1 MATFPSMVLSSWYDV
16 LSRWRQIGGAAGL
29 AAFQAYLN
37 NGTNPI
43 IRAYVAGSTGS
54 GHQAATAN
62 ILRRLFMPAN
72 DPVLPGFGY
81 TGLVEVYCDGD
92 AALQARF
99 RALLPELQGAGPAY
113 GFYGGTLSTLPYP
126 AIPAAPTVNI
136 GITGG
141 ADDDFHYA
149 ATLKTNYFL
158 RLQPYR
164 WGSPQQVQFLSTKWP
179 YVDLEAQKV
188 LGFRTLVERAYA
200 QPVAPVNWPGYAAN
214 QRAMIVQW
222 VLAQSAPAVAAFDF
236 MPVYSVRRPGLCE
249 MGTPAQDRIVEIC
262 ASVMAAQTAAGA
274 GAQQPALILNMDV
287 FEENAQF
294 SFARVAEMLTG
305 GPTNDE
311 QTRGAQPA
319 TSPHYNA
326 RRAYMQ
332 GLNGNGARFDTF
344 IYDPAS
350 QTNLADLQ
358 QRVATWLAGHGDRV
372 LWVQLGRQGDNASLL
387 PPPVFE
393 RAFSG
398 GTLPGV
404 FEGQNTANL
413 MLNRGRPYFHV
424 NRPGVANVQYP
435 TTLLG
440 LDGQAVVPRRFQQAA
455 DQLGVPLGQWPLN
468 VADNPARRAGAFIRD
483 LGGPAPNAL
492 TTYLANIHAFYGN
505 QVNDKLGLVLTF
517 YNYLI
522 RGQAAVPAAVGAGDS
537 RDTLASLYE
546 NFSTA
551 ASPVQF
557 AAQLDPSGQISK
569 FVVDMQG
576 VYPNS
581 PFALSDITVTRDP
594 PTGDAIDTVTVVGTT
609 DLFGLPNQVTAVFT
623 APDGPVKLSCQFM
636 GLLSWSPD
644 GVPWMG
650 FSNPY
655 IGFDVADADLPVT
668 GVLGG
673 TLNGPDI
680 TFEVQLPPSDDQIC
694 FTGVFN
700 QPPSIA
706 GFYAMVGGINLVAGL
721 PSPLNVIAAL
731 ELKDVR
737 FAYDSVNGVVSTF
750 AFDIGWSSDGE
761 EGMPLLPGLTL
772 DAVDIALTVTQPGR
786 AASVQ
791 AKLSSS
797 FTIGSGPDA
806 GVVAIGA
813 LVPAMV
819 FEGELTSGVITLPDL
834 LGMFLP
840 QVEIIPPSAPMITQF
855 SFSCN
860 QPAQTYA
867 IACQLGFDWTIS
879 LLGTPVLTLEQIGL
893 QADHAAGVTTGKL
906 SGSVT
911 LLPADPVNNLTL
923 LLSAEYLGKANWLFS
938 GQQDPDQQQ
947 VLSLNN
953 LIKKY
958 LGESWALPGGDYGI
972 NGISFSAAPETQTYT
987 IAGQTAEP
995 WVVPFLPGLT
1005 VSAAMNLKYA
1015 PSVVDIKA
1023 GPVLSGDLAAVI
1035 DWYSVQLALA
1045 WKFGEDGKYT
1055 YVLDWGMLHAEVAQN
1070 AALDW
1075 VATGSLPNQ
1084 TLGDVI
1090 EQFVSFAT
1098 GSPFGLTAPWDLLN
1112 SVPLGVFEVT
1122 FNFTTKTMGL
1132 SVQIGPIDL
1141 GFCTINSIGVVYD
1154 PGGAERKVLISV
1166 DGSFAWTDDTS
1177 LDWDAAKPETAP
1189 APPGGGNK
1197 YIDLRLLALGQHVG
1211 LVGSPNMTTVA
1222 SAISALRN
1230 LDADGAPVT
1239 GPNGQVCFDPS
1250 VSWLVGMDFGL
1261 MRVDDDPKAVALNDL
1276 ADDPPTYTLQL
1287 STVFD
1292 DPLLYGLRV
1301 ALDGPAAKV
1310 LAGLSFEIMYRRI
1323 SDTVGVYQAE
1333 LSLPTAM
1340 RTIDVGAYSLTF
1352 PTFALAI
1359 YTNGDF
1365 LADIGFPW
1373 NQDFSRSFTVQA
1385 VIPPGIPVLGSA
1397 GIYFGK
1403 LSSATTNKVPAVING
1418 QFNPVVVFGFGAQV
1432 GFGKEVNYGLL
1443 SAGFSL
1449 TVFGIIEGV
1458 IAKWCPNQP
1467 DGSGANTLQLQS
1479 SYYFWLQGSF
1489 GVIGRLYGS
1498 VDFAVVK
1505 ASIDIRIVV
1514 MAQITYESYQDI
1526 PISVIASVDV
1536 RASLEIDLGLFSITL
1551 HFSFSLTIKETFTIA
1566 NPDHSPPW
1574 QLASPIARQRSERLL
1589 RRLRSNAALPMLAGA
1604 PTWSNLLP
1612 ADTPANLTA
1621 WLAPALTVSG
1631 EGATT
1636 AAQQT
1641 TACVAMVAL
1650 QSVDPSVQRATG
1662 AADTSFEL
1670 LAKQVLRW
1678 MVASV
1683 QSGPLTSAQVD
1694 ATIVTDDQLL
1704 ALSTLLTD
1712 PDNPVPVPV
1721 AAIEAFMQG
1730 QFRLDISTAGSGQ
1743 VNATPFPMPPDVTL
1757 TVPAYNGSQA
1767 LNYSFADFNSTSSA
1781 YLGDLRT
1788 YFDALAVLVQ
1798 PPRPPKAVHLTDS
1811 PGPSVASFLFADQ
1824 YRLIAQQVIEA
1835 CRTALRDF
1843 TYPLVANQ
1851 TSQAVVDWVNSTGG
1865 LTGDAAYT
1873 GAELFAANATAP
1885 LTSGATLGV
1894 AGVTL
1899 SAPAGA
1905 TFTTLA
1911 TGFGN
1916 GVTPTALATV
1926 NADAAELLKAG
1937 AAIAYPGQTD
1947 HVVQPRDTLTIVA
1960 AAFGVS
1966 LADLLANSSVL
1977 TQDGLVVPL
1986 SVLAVPAIACA
1997 ASGGDTLTTIAQR
2010 FGVTVEALATAPNL
2024 GVTDLFAGAG
2034 SASISIPHLPQ
2045 FQVGALIGE
2054 VQGTGQIAQLA
2065 GMTGRYTLHGLRLP
2079 TNGVTPN
2086 QAGPLPSPDC
2096 PIFALSGQQF
2106 TIPPLVA
2113 TAFGFSLSKP
2123 SSLGWLTLGGGDS
2136 LTFTM
2141 GDLQTSQT
2149 KALQSFLTGPG
2160 YAFAPPGAT
2169 VTAEATFRDAPT
2181 TWSVGAP
2188 TAWASAGTIQLPY
2201 GAPTQGEVSLRLWP
2215 LPDSL
2220 VDLYDDTR
2228 DAPPRVTPVL
2238 GVYDEA
2244 SGAMVEQ
2251 DIGAYAW
2258 AMQVGVTVKRRLAA
2272 TTATGQTTYELVGV
2286 GESQVTL
2293 LERFLSWASGSSG
2306 DVSGFDLL
2314 YPGSVAAGASG
2325 LQSGDAATLTW
2336 GLIQVNLSTVTHP
2349 PTGLDDVLPE
2359 VLAAPPPGACFN
2371 TAYDFVKLLW
2381 ECSITRSGGYYLYFC
2396 DDVTGAGLPDAAFDD
2411 KGEAVL
2417 SLVLRT
2423 NAPSDP
2429 RIQNLLPGFVNALT
2443 TSLPFETGNAS
2454 VMVRAAPIAATLL
2467 AGADDSLASLGVRTY
2482 TDPLVLAEDNA
2493 DSPPL
2498 ATGASLTVTRG
2509 LYVAGPSGSQPGGA
2523 AADIAN
2529 WFGTTVPLLQAAN
2542 PQITDWANPQPPGTA
2557 LFLPTIDLVVGT
2569 SKGGSSLASLGDYYG
2584 CGVDG
2589 LAADNQ
2595 TRTGVFAGAT
2605 LSIRGGPS
2613 TRTANTPAGSVT
2625 IEATRAAPD
2634 PVPAPTDPTFA
2645 QLFLQANF
2653 TLLGYGLEA
2662 NAWFGVSP
2670 PGLPISS
2677 SDTPESTDRRRLPQG
2692 FAGGPLNYS
2701 RVVPVSRYGPVPTT
2715 SLPATPDPT
2724 ASPYR
2729 GVGGVA
2735 QLDLC
2740 WLDNFGNRIIGGL
2753 GETPSGA
2760 PTSSPAL
2767 PLLYADPLI
2776 GLGQWSGVAAAY
2788 AVTGAPGA
2796 AALTLTL
2803 SFDPTVYIPSTPGW
2817 QDRARQALGLYDSLY
2832 YQLAADFAASLSTS
2846 LLATPEIA
2854 FTAAQITSLQSWL
2867 YGADGVYAFLT
2878 RQAGGGGGAAPADL
2892 PLAFP
2897 LAAAGLNP
2905 EELFEVTV
2913 TVGFSRPSARVSA
2926 AFLDGGGVAS
2936 VSTII
2941 APLYARDPAAG
2952 GDRTLNGFAADLE
2965 KALSAP
2971 AQVLVKLAN
2980 GVDRR
2985 EAVQAT
2991 RSLWLVR
2998 LAPSPGLPPQPD
3010 AVGFAISNTGDPAI
3024 YAPRPLYNTL
3034 QSPGDVPIHDYVSG
3048 VGIDFDKPDRTLS
3061 FGGVDADVW
3070 LGQMLGAVDT
3080 VLGPDLSAS
3089 AALVDLRCGSHALAD
3104 LLAVKEQLAGALS
3117 ALMIPVFDGENPTPQ
3132 FVATA
3137 QEAFRQQLLQTLSSF
3152 YSVSAAVQFEA
3163 DVLADMSEPQF
3174 GAVPPS
3180 LYGSLVPAL
3189 TGPTSDPGVSLTSAK
3204 LALTTTPTGSPAS
3217 LTFLAS
3223 SRNGHDASGAL
3234 EKSATLNLVY
3244 GGLQI
3249 EHQIGPLPNIEGY
3262 LASTWLSFVLPP
3274 KAGDA
3279 TWPLAAS
3286 LGQFEIPLVLRAWPT
3301 PPTLVGQAAQQV
3313 LTGTGGGTS
3322 LDQAVLWNYS
3332 FVFSEAFHY
3341 PQDAVNFV
3349 STFNAFTGLGSD
3361 PLFGARDLVSDLAEF
3376 VTVYPEVAADLNGTL
3391 ALVDNTTVDPKILNV
3406 ALIALQ
3412 SFVQL
3417 VGRVAEDFGTMSL
3430 RAHAGLRAGPGQ
3442 APYAFSVSE
3451 DHIDETNPDGKA
3463 VEALLVTLTGL
3474 PPSGIGDPTV
3484 DIEGYTAQ
3492 RQSTSAG
3499 YTFTY
3504 VDGTGFYLP
3513 AAVGQ
3518 TIAKRTI
3525 SLPGLNILSAQNA
3538 ITSAAILRNR
3548 NLVDGKTTAPP
3559 FVYQTSPVSFATP
3572 LRPTLS
3578 VLDPID
3584 IAAIPTG
3591 APIARPLA
3599 DQLAGLFDALFTQAP
3614 DGPQQVQATVTYSVT
3629 LNPVLDPVLL
3639 PVVFLPPTNVLP
3651 GVTEDQDSDPLSQA
3665 QLITLICDAINAWY
3679 GVNQPQEGGSIV
3691 FDLKV
3696 MARQISGSSHTPPTP
3711 LLDLTNLYLDF
3722 ADWSD
3727 PPPNQ
3732 A

>member
-1 MATFPSMVLSSWYDV
+1 MATFPSMVLSSWYDL

-37 NGTNPI
+37 NGTNPV

-72 DPVLPGFGY
+72 DPVLPGFDY
-81 TGLVEVYCDGD
+81 QGLVEVYCDGD

-99 RALLPELQGAGPAY
+99 RALLPELQGAGPVY

-126 AIPAAPTVNI
+126 PVAGAPTVNI

-141 ADDDFHYA
+141 ADDDDIHYA

-164 WGSPQQVQFLSTKWP
+164 WSAPQQVQFLSDKWP

-188 LGFRTLVERAYA
+188 LGFGTLVERAYA
-200 QPVAPVNWPGYAAN
+200 QPVTPLNWAAYAAN

-222 VLAQSAPAVAAFDF
+222 VLAQSAPNVAAFDF

-262 ASVMAAQTAAGA
+262 ASVMAAQTAAGVA
-274 GAQQPALILNMDV
+274 AAPALVLNMDV
-287 FEENAQF
+287 FEQTDEF
-294 SFARVAEMLTG
+294 SFVRVADMLTG
-305 GPTNDE
+305 GPTNNE
-311 QTRGAQPA
+311 LNQGLQPA

-326 RRAYMQ
+326 RRVYMQ
-332 GLNGNGARFDTF
+332 GLNGAGARFDTF
-344 IYDPAS
+344 VYNPAV

-358 QRVATWLAGHGDRV
+358 QKVAAWLAGHGDRV
-372 LWVQLGRQGDNASLL
+372 LWVQLGRQGDVDSLL
-387 PPPVFE
+387 PPPVFD

-424 NRPGVANVQYP
+424 NRPGVTNVQYP

-440 LDGQAVVPRRFQQAA
+440 LDGQAAVPRSFQQAA
-455 DQLGVPLGQWPLN
+455 DQLRLPLGQWPLN
-468 VADNPARRAGAFIRD
+468 AADNPAVQTGNFIRA
-483 LGGPAPNAL
+483 LQAPPPNAL
-492 TTYLANIHAFYGN
+492 TTYLGNIQAFYGN

-522 RGQAAVPAAVGAGDS
+522 NGQPAARAALGVGDAG
-537 RDTLASLYE
+537 DTLAGLYE

-551 ASPVQF
+551 SSPVQF
-557 AAQLDPSGQISK
+557 AAQLDPAGQISK

-576 VYPNS
+576 FYPNA
-581 PFALSDITVTRDP
+581 PLTLSNVTVTRDP
-594 PTGDAIDTVTVVGTT
+594 PTGDVIDVVTVVGNT
-609 DLFGLPNQVTAVFT
+609 DLFGVPNQVTAVFT
-623 APDGPVKLSCQFM
+623 APDGPVTLSCQFM

-706 GFYAMVGGINLVAGL
+706 AFYAMVGGVNLVATL
-721 PSPLNVIAAL
+721 PPPLNVVAAL

-737 FAYDSVNGVVSTF
+737 FAYDSANSVVSTF
-750 AFDIGWSSDGE
+750 AFDLGWSSDGGA
-761 EGMPLLPGLTL
+761 GMPLLPGLTL
-772 DAVDIALTVTQPGR
+772 DSVDIVLTVTQPGR
-786 AASVQ
+786 AASLQ

-797 FTIGSGPDA
+797 FTIGTGPDA
-806 GVVAIGA
+806 GVVSIGA

-819 FEGELTSGVITLPDL
+819 FQGELTSGVITLQDL

-840 QVEIIPPSAPMITQF
+840 GYELIPPSAPTITQF

-860 QPAQTYA
+860 QPTGAYA
-867 IACQLGFDWTIS
+867 VSCQLGFDWTIS
-879 LLGTPVLTLEQIGL
+879 LLGTPVLTLEEIGL
-893 QADHAAGVTTGKL
+893 LADYADGALTGKL

-911 LLPADPVNNLTL
+911 LLPKDPLNNLTL
-923 LLSAEYLGKANWLFS
+923 LLAADYLGKANWRFS
-938 GQQDPDQQQ
+938 GQQDPDQDQI
-947 VLSLNN
+947 LSLNN
-953 LIKKY
+953 LVKTY
-958 LGESWALPGGDYGI
+958 LGDDWAVPGGDYGI
-972 NGISFSAAPETQTYT
+972 NGLGFSAAPTTQTYT
-987 IAGQTAEP
+987 ITGKTADP

-1005 VSAAMNLKYA
+1005 ISAAMDLKYA
-1015 PSVVDIKA
+1015 PSVVDIKS
-1023 GPVLSGDLAAVI
+1023 GPVLSGELSAVI
-1035 DWYSVQLALA
+1035 DWYSVELALA
-1045 WKFGEDGKYT
+1045 WKFGEDGAYT

-1070 AALDW
+1070 AKQEW

-1084 TLGDVI
+1084 TLGSVI

-1098 GSPFGLTAPWDLLN
+1098 GSAFGLTAPWDLLN

-1132 SVQIGPIDL
+1132 NVGIGPIDL
-1141 GFCTINSIGVVYD
+1141 GFCTIDSIGVVYD
-1154 PGGAERKVLISV
+1154 PAGADRKVKISLV
-1166 DGSFAWTDDTS
+1166 GSFAWTDDSS

-1189 APPGGGNK
+1189 APPGGGDK
-1197 YIDLRLLALGQHVG
+1197 YIDLRLLALGQHIG
-1211 LVGSPNMTTVA
+1211 LVGSPDMTTV
-1222 SAISALRN
+1222 SAAINALRN
-1230 LDADGAPVT
+1230 LDADSAPVS
-1239 GPNGQVCFDPS
+1239 GPNTQVYFDPA

-1261 MRVDDDPKAVALNDL
+1261 LRVDDDPKTDGAEGEG
-1276 ADDPPTYTLQL
+1276 DDAPTYTLQL

-1352 PTFALAI
+1352 PTFALAV

-1373 NQDFSRSFTVQA
+1373 NLDFSRSFTVQA
-1385 VIPPGIPVLGSA
+1385 IIPPGIPVLGSA

-1403 LSSATTNKVPAVING
+1403 LSSATTNKVPAAING
-1418 QFNPVVVFGFGAQV
+1418 QFNPVIVFGFGAQV
-1432 GFGKEVNYGLL
+1432 GFGKEVDYGLL

-1449 TVFGIIEGV
+1449 TVFGVIEGV

-1489 GVIGRLYGS
+1489 GIIGRLYGS

-1505 ASIDIRIVV
+1505 ASVDIRIVV

-1566 NPDHSPPW
+1566 NPDHNPPW
-1574 QLASPIARQRSERLL
+1574 QLASPTARLRNDRRT
-1589 RRLRSNAALPMLAGA
+1589 RRLRSHVAMPMLAGS
-1604 PTWSNLLP
+1604 PSWSNLLP
-1612 ADTPANLTA
+1612 ATTPAGLTA

-1631 EGATT
+1631 EGAAT

-1641 TACVAMVAL
+1641 TAYVAMVAL
-1650 QSVDPSVQRATG
+1650 QSVDPSVQRAAG
-1662 AADTSFEL
+1662 DPDTSFEL

-1678 MVASV
+1678 MVASI
-1683 QSGPLTSAQVD
+1683 QSAPLTSAQVD
-1694 ATIVTDDQLL
+1694 TTIVTDDQLL
-1704 ALSTLLTD
+1704 ALSTALTD
-1712 PDNPVPVPV
+1712 PGDPVPIPV
-1721 AAIEAFMQG
+1721 SAIETFMQG

-1743 VNATPFPMPPDVTL
+1743 VNATPFPMPPELTL
-1757 TVPAYNGSQA
+1757 TVPAYNGSPD
-1767 LNYSFADFNSTSSA
+1767 LKYSFADFNSTSST
-1781 YLGDLRT
+1781 YLGELRT

-1798 PPRPPKAVHLTDS
+1798 PPKSPPQAQALTEN

-1824 YRLIAQQVIEA
+1824 YRLIAQQMIEG

-1843 TYPLVANQ
+1843 TYPLVTNQ
-1851 TSQAVVDWVNSTGG
+1851 TSQNVVDWVNTTGG
-1865 LTGDAAYT
+1865 LAGDAAYT
-1873 GAELFAANATAP
+1873 GAELFAANAAAP
-1885 LTSGATLGV
+1885 LTVGRGLGV

-1899 SAPAGA
+1899 SAPSGA

-1911 TGFGN
+1911 AGLGN
-1916 GVTPTALATV
+1916 GVTPTALATD
-1926 NADAAELLKAG
+1926 NAAATELLKAG
-1937 AAIAYPGQTD
+1937 ALVAYPGQTD
-1947 HVVQPRDTLTIVA
+1947 YVVQPRDTLTLVA
-1960 AAFGVS
+1960 AAFSVS
-1966 LADLLANSSVL
+1966 LADLLSNSSVL
-1977 TQDGLVVPL
+1977 TQEGLIVPL
-1986 SVLAVPAIACA
+1986 SVLAVPPITYAVA
-1997 ASGGDTLTTIAQR
+1997 GGDTLTKIAQR
-2010 FGVTVEALATAPNL
+2010 FGVTVEALATAANL

-2034 SASISIPHLPQ
+2034 TASISIPHLPQ
-2045 FQVGALIGE
+2045 FQVGALIDE

-2079 TNGVTPN
+2079 TDGVTPIPP
-2086 QAGPLPSPDC
+2086 AADPLSPDC
-2096 PIFALSGQQF
+2096 PVFILSGQQF
-2106 TIPPLVA
+2106 TIPALVA
-2113 TAFGFSLSKP
+2113 TAFSFSLSRP
-2123 SSLGWLTLGGGDS
+2123 SSVGWLTLGGGDS

-2141 GDLQTSQT
+2141 GELQTSQT
-2149 KALQSFLTGPG
+2149 KALQSFLTGSS
-2160 YAFAPPGAT
+2160 YVFAPPGASIK
-2169 VTAEATFRDAPT
+2169 AEAVFSDAFT
-2181 TWSVGAP
+2181 SWSVGAP
-2188 TAWASAGTIQLPY
+2188 TAWASAGTIALPY
-2201 GAPTQGEVSLRLWP
+2201 GPPVQGEVSLRLWP

-2220 VDLYDDTR
+2220 VDLYDETR

-2272 TTATGQTTYELVGV
+2272 GTTTGETTYELVGV
-2286 GESQVTL
+2286 GESQITL
-2293 LERFLSWASGSSG
+2293 LERFLSWTKGSSSG
-2306 DVSGFDLL
+2306 VSGFDLL
-2314 YPGSVAAGASG
+2314 YPGQPAAGASG
-2325 LQSGDAATLTW
+2325 LQSGDASTLTW
-2336 GLIQVNLSTVTHP
+2336 GIIQVNLSTVTNP
-2349 PTGLDDVLPE
+2349 PAGVGDALPE
-2359 VLAAPPPGACFN
+2359 ALAAAPPGACFN

-2381 ECSITRSGGYYLYFC
+2381 ECSITRSGGFYLYFC
-2396 DDVTGAGLPDAAFDD
+2396 DDVTSVGLPDAAFDD

-2423 NAPSDP
+2423 SAPADQQA
-2429 RIQNLLPGFVNALT
+2429 RNLLPGFINAMVT
-2443 TSLPFETGNAS
+2443 GVPFETGNAS
-2454 VMVRAAPIAATLL
+2454 VMARAAPIGTTMP
-2467 AGADDSLASLGVRTY
+2467 AGADDSLSSLGVRTY

-2493 DSPPL
+2493 QSPPL
-2498 ATGASLTVTRG
+2498 ATGAGLTVSRG
-2509 LYVAGPSGSQPGGA
+2509 LYVVGPAGAQPGGA
-2523 AADIAN
+2523 VADIAD
-2529 WFGTTVPLLQAAN
+2529 WFGVTVASLEAAN
-2542 PQITDWANPQPPGTA
+2542 PQVTDWTSPQSPGTA
-2557 LFLPTIDLVVGT
+2557 LFLPRIDLVVGT
-2569 SKGGSSLASLGDYYG
+2569 SKGGTSLASLGDYYG

-2595 TRTGVFAGAT
+2595 TRAGIFAGAT

-2634 PVPAPTDPTFA
+2634 PTPAPTDPAFA

-2662 NAWFGVSP
+2662 NAWFGASP

-2677 SDTPESTDRRRLPQG
+2677 SDTPETADRRRLPQAS
-2692 FAGGPLNYS
+2692 AGEPLNYS
-2701 RVVPVSRYGPVPTT
+2701 RVVPVSRYGPVPVAT
-2715 SLPATPDPT
+2715 LAATPDPVE
-2724 ASPYR
+2724 SPYR
-2729 GVGGVA
+2729 GIGGIA
-2735 QLDLC
+2735 QLDLY

-2753 GETPSGA
+2753 GETPSGD
-2760 PTSSPAL
+2760 PTQPPAL
-2767 PLLYADPLI
+2767 PLLYTDPLI

-2788 AVTGAPGA
+2788 AVTGDPGA
-2796 AALTLTL
+2796 ASLTLTL
-2803 SFDPTVYIPSTPGW
+2803 SFDPTVYSPSTPGW
-2817 QDRARQALGLYDSLY
+2817 QDRAGQALGLYAGLY
-2832 YQLAADFAASLSTS
+2832 YQLAADFVATLTTS

-2854 FTAAQITSLQSWL
+2854 FTAAQVGGLQSWL
-2867 YGADGVYAFLT
+2867 YGADGVYAYLAL
-2878 RQAGGGGGAAPADL
+2878 QAGGGGGIPPADL
-2892 PLAFP
+2892 PLTFP
-2897 LAAAGLNP
+2897 LATAALNAD
-2905 EELFEVTV
+2905 ELFEVTV
-2913 TVGFSRPSARVSA
+2913 SVGFSRPSARVA
-2926 AFLDGGGVAS
+2926 APFLDGGGVAA
-2936 VSTII
+2936 VSTTI
-2941 APLYARDPAAG
+2941 APLYAKDPAAG
-2952 GDRTLNGFAADLE
+2952 GDRTLNAFAAGLE
-2965 KALSAP
+2965 KAVSAP
-2971 AQVLVKLAN
+2971 GQVLAKLAT
-2980 GVDRR
+2980 GIDRR
-2985 EAVQAT
+2985 EAVQTT
-2991 RSLWLVR
+2991 RSLWLTR
-2998 LAPSPGLPPQPD
+2998 LAPGAGLPPQAD
-3010 AVGFAISNTGDPAI
+3010 AVGFEIANAGDPVI

-3034 QSPGDVPIHDYVSG
+3034 QSPGDVPIYDYVSG
-3048 VGIDFDKPDRTLS
+3048 VGIDFDTASRTLT

-3070 LGQMLGAVDT
+3070 MGQMLDAVDT

-3089 AALVDLRCGSHALAD
+3089 AALVDLRCGSHHLAD
-3104 LLAVKEQLAGALS
+3104 LLAAKEQLAGVLS
-3117 ALMIPVFDGENPTPQ
+3117 ALMIAVFDGESPTPA
-3132 FVATA
+3132 FIATA

-3152 YSVSAAVQFEA
+3152 YSVSAAIQFEA
-3163 DVLADMSEPQF
+3163 DVVADISDPPF
-3174 GAVPPS
+3174 NTVPPS
-3180 LYGSLVPAL
+3180 LYGSLVPAQ
-3189 TGPTSDPGVSLTSAK
+3189 GAPVSDPGVSLTTAK
-3204 LALTTTPTGSPAS
+3204 LALATTPAGEPAS

-3223 SRNGHDASGAL
+3223 SRNGRDAAGAL

-3249 EHQIGPLPNIEGY
+3249 EHQIGQLPNIEGY

-3274 KAGDA
+3274 QAGDA
-3279 TWPLAAS
+3279 NWPLAAA

-3301 PPTLVGQAAQQV
+3301 PPTMASQAAQQV
-3313 LTGTGGGTS
+3313 LTGSEGATS

-3332 FVFSEAFHY
+3332 FVFSQAFHY

-3349 STFNAFTGLGSD
+3349 STFNAFTSYGDNSL
-3361 PLFGARDLVSDLAEF
+3361 LGARDLVSDLAEF
-3376 VTVYPEVAADLNGTL
+3376 VTVYPDVAADLTGVL
-3391 ALVDNTTVDPKILNV
+3391 ALVDNTTVDPKVLNV
-3406 ALIALQ
+3406 AAIALQ

-3417 VGRVAEDFGTMSL
+3417 VGRVAEAFGTMSL
-3430 RAHAGLRAGPGQ
+3430 RARPRLGAGPGQ
-3442 APYAFSVSE
+3442 EPYAFSLSE
-3451 DHIDETNPDGKA
+3451 DHINETDPDEKP
-3463 VEALLVTLTGL
+3463 VEALLVTLTGR
-3474 PPSGIGDPTV
+3474 PPAGIGDPTV
-3484 DIEGYTAQ
+3484 EIEGYVAQ
-3492 RQSTSAG
+3492 RSSTSAG

-3504 VDGTGFYLP
+3504 VDGAGYYLT
-3513 AAVGQ
+3513 AVAGQ

-3525 SLPGLNILSAQNA
+3525 SMPNLNILSAQNA
-3538 ITSAAILRNR
+3538 ITSAAILRNQ
-3548 NLVDGKTTAPP
+3548 NLVDGKTTAEP

-3591 APIARPLA
+3591 DPVARPLA
-3599 DQLAGLFDALFTQAP
+3599 DQLAGLFNALFAEAP
-3614 DGPQQVQATVTYSVT
+3614 DGPQQVQATVSYSIT
-3629 LNPVLDPVLL
+3629 LNPALDSVPL
-3639 PVVFLPPTNVLP
+3639 PVVFLPPTGFQP
-3651 GVTEDQDSDPLSQA
+3651 AAIEDQDGDPVSQG
-3665 QLITLICDAINAWY
+3665 QLIKLICDAINAWY
-3679 GVNQPQEGGSIV
+3679 GANLPQQGGRLV

-3696 MARQISGSSHTPPTP
+3696 MARQIGGSGETPPTP
-3711 LLDLTNLYLDF
+3711 LLDLTSLYLEF

-3727 PPPNQ
+3727 PP